1 MKRTMWVISL
11 GALCLF
17 AASGVVAQQ
26 DEIKTFHVQ
35 GNVYMLVGAGAN
47 VAVQTG
53 EDGVL
58 VVDTGSAATKTKVLA
73 AIRQLSKKP
82 IRWIINT
89 NGDLDHTGGNE
100 TVSQAGQTVNGNP
113 AAIIANE
120 NVLTRMSE
128 AKRPITEQ
136 PLNSFFED
144 SRDFYFNGEAVFLHH
159 IPNAHTNGDVI
170 VYFRGSDV
178 LVAGDIFVTTS
189 YPVID
194 TKNGG
199 NVEGVITGLNKILDI
214 TVPKYLQE
222 GGTYVIPGHGR
233 VCDEADLVDYRD
245 LVVIV
250 RDRIQDLI
258 KQGKTLEQIKVAKP
272 SLDYDGRYGNDKSWT
287 TAMFTEAIYKNLT
300 EKKK

>member
-1 MKRTMWVISL
+1 
-11 GALCLF
+11 
-17 AASGVVAQQ
+17 
-26 DEIKTFHVQ
+26 
-35 GNVYMLVGAGAN
+35 
-47 VAVQTG
+47 
-53 EDGVL
+53 
-58 VVDTGSAATKTKVLA
+58 
-73 AIRQLSKKP
+73 
-82 IRWIINT
+82 
-89 NGDLDHTGGNE
+89 
-100 TVSQAGQTVNGNP
+100 
-113 AAIIANE
+113 
-120 NVLTRMSE
+120 MSE

-233 VCDEADLVDYRD
+233 VCDEADIVDYRD

-250 RDRIQDLI
+250 RDRIQDLV
-258 KQGKTLEQIKVAKP
+258 KQGKTLEQIKAAKP

>member
-1 MKRTMWVISL
+1 MKRIAWIMSL

-17 AASGVVAQQ
+17 GAGSVVAQQ
-26 DEIKTFHVQ
+26 DDIKTFHVQ
-35 GNVYMLVGAGAN
+35 GNVYMLIGAGAN

-144 SRDFYFNGEAVFLHH
+144 SRDFYFNGEAVFLYH

-233 VCDEADLVDYRD
+233 VCDEADIVDYRD

-250 RDRIQDLI
+250 RDRIQDLV
-258 KQGKTLEQIKVAKP
+258 KQGKTLEQIKAAKP

-287 TAMFTEAIYKNLT
+287 TPMFIEAIHKNLT